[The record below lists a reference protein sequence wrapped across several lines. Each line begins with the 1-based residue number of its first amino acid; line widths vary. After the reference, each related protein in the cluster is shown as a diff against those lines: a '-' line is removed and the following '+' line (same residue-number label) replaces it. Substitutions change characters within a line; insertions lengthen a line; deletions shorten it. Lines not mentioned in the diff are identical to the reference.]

1 VERSIQAAMA
11 RYFRSLHGAE
21 KLLLLPN
28 VWDAASARLFEEE
41 GFHALGT
48 TSAGVASAM
57 GFPDGEAMALATHLT
72 VACCIVERVGI
83 PVSLDMERGYA
94 ERILELQRNVARALE
109 TGIVG
114 VNLEDSIDGGGAS
127 HGSALR
133 DPEEQCDRIRAVRE
147 AAESYGVPLVINA
160 RTDALLGED
169 GAGSKA
175 LSEAIDRGNRYWDAG
190 ADCVFVPDM
199 ETLEEQGMTQLARE
213 LNAPLNLIAGRRTPP
228 VSRLEEIGVSRLSFG
243 PRPMRALLSA
253 LQCMAR
259 EWRDAGTYHRMLEGT
274 LSYETVNAWFRSEG

>member
-1 VERSIQAAMA
+1 MA

-41 GFHALGT
+41 GFQALGT
-48 TSAGVASAM
+48 TSAGVASAN
-57 GFPDGEAMALATHLT
+57 GFPDGEAMPLATHLA
-72 VACCIVERVGI
+72 VARCVVERVGI

-94 ERILELQRNVARALE
+94 GSLSDLQGNVVRALE

-114 VNLEDSIDGGGAS
+114 VNLEDSMAGAGS
-127 HGSALR
+127 THGSSLR
-133 DPEEQCDRIRAVRE
+133 DPDEQCDRIRAVRE
-147 AAESYGVPLVINA
+147 AAESHGVPLVINA

-169 GAGSKA
+169 GAGPKGLA
-175 LSEAIDRGNRYWDAG
+175 EAIDRGNRYREAG

-199 ETLEEQGMTQLARE
+199 ETLDEHQMAHLARV
-213 LNAPLNLIAGRRTPP
+213 LGAPLNLIAGRRTPP
-228 VSRLEEIGVSRLSFG
+228 VPRLEEIGVSRLSFG

-253 LQCMAR
+253 LQRMAR
-259 EWRDAGTYHRMLEGT
+259 EWRDRGTYDRMLEGT
-274 LSYETVNAWFRSEG
+274 LSYETVNAWFRR